1 MFMKLVPKADTY
13 IKQAVRTTTEMKPA
27 PAKPLMTKHPTYLLK
42 HQTLIT
48 KPQPLV
54 TKPSTVIS
62 AKAPAKRQLIEIQ
75 DVQII
80 RPASIP
86 SQQLKLVPLNPQK
99 FLIPMSSKASQQP
112 IKITNIVTVPTATT
126 NMVTSVKQAR
136 PQVTVLKL
144 PHTKPI
150 EVKKRSSGISIQIP
164 KPESFAP
171 KETGG
176 CIVCKAQTKNKINFC
191 SDECLR
197 KYVILALPKAVHSDD
212 EIASKKAK
220 KNLFEDLL
228 LSADSKP
235 KLDRVCVYEKSS
247 GQILTGANAPRS
259 VNVKKWL
266 WDHPTFEI
274 VQTGTHQASEVE
286 VS

>member
-1 MFMKLVPKADTY
+1 MKLVPKADAHL
-13 IKQAVRTTTEMKPA
+13 KQAVKATTEVKQA
-27 PAKPLMTKHPTYLLK
+27 AAKPLMTKHPTLLSK
-42 HQTLIT
+42 HQTLIN
-48 KPQPLV
+48 KPQPLI

-62 AKAPAKRQLIEIQ
+62 AKPPAKRQLIEIQ

-99 FLIPMSSKASQQP
+99 FVIPMSSKVSQQP
-112 IKITNIVTVPTATT
+112 IKITNIITVPTATT
-126 NMVTSVKQAR
+126 NMVTSVRQAR

-164 KPESFAP
+164 KPESSAP
-171 KETGG
+171 KETG
-176 CIVCKAQTKNKINFC
+176 CIVCKAQTRNKMNFC

-274 VQTGTHQASEVE
+274 VQTGTHQATEVE